1 MRVLVTGASGFI
13 GSHTVAA
20 LLGAGHDV
28 RVLVRSP
35 ERAERSLGP
44 SWPAV
49 EVATGDVTD
58 PVSVGA
64 AMAGCDAVVHAA
76 GEIGVDGGSGPGSA
90 TVNVDGLRVVVEAGL
105 AAGVDPI
112 VYTSTVTAYLPS
124 DEPRLTSRSPLADPL
139 SAYGASK
146 LEAELLVRAWQAEGV
161 PITSFVIGGVYGPG
175 SPHRDGSFA
184 AVLGALQLMM
194 LVPPGGM
201 GVIDVRDVALLLER
215 AVAPGRGPRHF
226 MAGGSFVLWSAW
238 TDLLGEAA
246 GQTVVRKEITAADMI
261 DLGRQFDRQ
270 RAEGNDMPGPLSE
283 ESAVVMTSGVP
294 TDDGPTLAAL
304 GVRYRSTLQTFRD
317 LVAYLRST
325 GELPPAP

>member
-20 LLGAGHDV
+20 LLRAGHEV

-49 EVATGDVTD
+49 EVAVGDVTD

-64 AMAGCDAVVHAA
+64 AVAGCDAVVHTA
-76 GEIGVDGGSGPGSA
+76 GEIGVDGGSVPRST
-90 TVNVDGLRVVVEAGL
+90 TVNVDGLRAVVEAGIRE
-105 AAGVDPI
+105 GVDPI

-124 DEPRLTSRSPLADPL
+124 DEPLVTSRSPLADPL

-146 LEAELLVRAWQAEGV
+146 LDAELLVRAWQEEGV
-161 PITSFVIGGVYGPG
+161 PITTFVIGGVYGPG

-226 MAGGSFVLWSAW
+226 MAGGTFVHWSDW
-238 TDLLGEAA
+238 TDLLAEAA
-246 GQTVVRKEITAADMI
+246 GQSVVRKEITAAEMI

-270 RAEGNDMPGPLSE
+270 RAEGVELPGPLSE

-294 TDDGPTLAAL
+294 TDDRPTLAAL
-304 GVRYRSTLQTFRD
+304 DVHYRATLETFRD
-317 LVAYLRST
+317 LVGYLRST
-325 GELPPAP
+325 GELPPAS